1 LTPRILV
8 TGAGGQLGKAVV
20 RSSVNDIE
28 IVGVSRHDCNIE
40 DPEAVAVAI
49 NRYRPTAI
57 VNAAAYTNVDK
68 AESEPDRAFG
78 INRDGVRNLARAA
91 ANYRARLVH
100 VSTDYV
106 FDGASRT
113 PYPTTAKTNPLSVYG
128 ASKLAGEEAVLA
140 SHEDSVVVRSAW
152 IFSSEGSNFVP
163 TVLRKL
169 EAGEDLRFVADQ
181 TGTPTAAPDLAQVL
195 VRLALDSDV
204 RGIMHWTNAGSGSRY
219 DEAVAL
225 QEIALKQ
232 NAINQPVKIT
242 AIKTGEFP
250 AAAQRPLYSV
260 LDSTF
265 LWERYGTPDDWRVA
279 LERTFTDLLARRSTT
294 AA

>member
-1 LTPRILV
+1 M
-8 TGAGGQLGKAVV
+8 
-20 RSSVNDIE
+20 
-28 IVGVSRHDCNIE
+28 
-40 DPEAVAVAI
+40 
-49 NRYRPTAI
+49 NRYHPIAI

-68 AESEPDRAFG
+68 AESERDRAFA
-78 INRDGVRNLARAA
+78 INRDGARNLALAA
-91 ANYRARLVH
+91 ANYGVRLVH

-106 FDGASRT
+106 FDGTRRT
-113 PYPTTAKTNPLSVYG
+113 PYPPTAKTNPLSVYG
-128 ASKLAGEEAVLA
+128 ASKLAGEEAVLG

-152 IFSSEGSNFVP
+152 IFSSDGSNFVP

-169 EAGEDLRFVADQ
+169 ESGENLRFVADQ
-181 TGTPTAAPDLAQVL
+181 TGTPTAATDLAQVL
-195 VRLALDSDV
+195 IRLALDSDV
-204 RGIMHWTNAGSGSRY
+204 RGIFHWTNAGSGSRY

-232 NAINQPVKIT
+232 KAIEHPVTIT
-242 AIKTGEFP
+242 PIRTGEFP
-250 AAAQRPLYSV
+250 ADAERPLYSV

-279 LERTFTDLLARRSTT
+279 LERTFTDLLARRNTT